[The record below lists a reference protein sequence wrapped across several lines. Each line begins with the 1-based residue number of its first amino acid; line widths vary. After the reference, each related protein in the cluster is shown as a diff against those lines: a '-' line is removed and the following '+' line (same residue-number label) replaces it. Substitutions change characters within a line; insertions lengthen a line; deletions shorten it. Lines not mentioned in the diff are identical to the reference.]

1 MDILTYIDRVKA
13 NYSKQPEPVY
23 NTKKYFMGGSV
34 TKPKRGLVDEPG
46 SYAGLTE
53 EQVKNQKKNQNAWI
67 KANPNTKFDDLT
79 PTLKY
84 SIRKTGRTELGTM
97 GSGAKAGKDN
107 PLYTPLSK
115 NGEKIA
121 MKVYG
126 TLDITD
132 GQRQDINSGRS
143 NYEY

>member
-53 EQVKNQKKNQNAWI
+53 EQVKNQNKWI
-67 KANPNTKFDDLT
+67 KANPDRKWDDLSNS
-79 PTLKY
+79 LK
-84 SIRKTGRTELGTM
+84 
-97 GSGAKAGKDN
+97 
-107 PLYTPLSK
+107 
-115 NGEKIA
+115 
-121 MKVYG
+121 
-126 TLDITD
+126 
-132 GQRQDINSGRS
+132 
-143 NYEY
+143 